1 MLTSQIPSGNFFEE
15 QRVFIGVIDMSER
28 GKRAAVTE
36 DASAAP
42 QIRLEQELNRG
53 ALVPASPV
61 ERYLKRKAEVTAE
74 DHGEF
79 EEYLKEKARRE
90 PPDGVPAERPS
101 PGQRKAK
108 LNRRSALK
116 LVAGTAV
123 AGEAAALGYSLAK
136 GSLSDQ
142 GFKHAGDRYTEAQR
156 HNIVR
161 ELTDS
166 KADIGGRGLGKWI
179 ALLPTKLGGGTYAL
193 DLNTNR
199 VLASI
204 WYWTYGDYNPIS
216 HHLCAFPSADPY
228 RSFEFVNSTQ
238 GGKNCLI
245 YGIPTNIK
253 TPDPGFNI
261 YRVRYDGAQMELLEN
276 VSETTG
282 LGLGVHVTIN
292 PKDAQSYFVT
302 DGQKDIA
309 ACFDR
314 TSSRVI
320 AALRFDW
327 QSNTPSNLRD
337 CWQKGGVL
345 KISKIYPDPTTGKFD
360 YRGTKGQK
368 IEWEMVPM
376 GELFVEEG
384 TIPGDSPQTL
394 TGADGT
400 IWHPSGRWAATVVR
414 LCGGIAILD
423 AESNFDP
430 VAFVQ
435 FNKDSPDQY
444 KVVRVDDDHWE
455 VTFDRVF
462 SPGHEIGFS
471 PDGKFLCMMNNLRE
485 NNCGVFDSSD
495 PDPTKWKKIAHIE
508 DPLWRGKYP
517 NPFHMVFSI
526 DGSKLYL
533 SVLHPSPAASGVM
546 VVDTATWTIRKE
558 IQGIGPDLQTPAIT
572 YDGKFVLVPFSGFQ
586 RLSSGVAVID
596 TEKDELI
603 GILPSN
609 GGHHDCVIIPTRLE
623 HMKHTRS
630 CTL

>member
-1 MLTSQIPSGNFFEE
+1 
-15 QRVFIGVIDMSER
+15 MSKLR
-28 GKRAAVTE
+28 RKAAVRESASELPEIKFETE
-36 DASAAP
+36 DGGSLHA
-42 QIRLEQELNRG
+42 
-53 ALVPASPV
+53 VSPV
-61 ERYLKRKAEVTAE
+61 ERFRKRSAEVTERDHAE
-74 DHGEF
+74 F
-79 EEYLKEKARRE
+79 QSYLKEKAERATLAPAPEEPKPKVSRRTM
-90 PPDGVPAERPS
+90 
-101 PGQRKAK
+101 
-108 LNRRSALK
+108 LK
-116 LVAGTAV
+116 VAAGTAV
-123 AGEAAALGYSLAK
+123 AGEAAALGYSMIQG
-136 GSLSDQ
+136 GSVSEQ
-142 GFKHAGDRYTEAQR
+142 GLKHAGDRYTEAQR
-156 HNIVR
+156 HHIVR
-161 ELTDS
+161 ELIDA
-166 KADIGGRGLGKWI
+166 KADVGGRSLGKWI

-193 DLNTNR
+193 DLNSNR

-204 WYWTYGDYNPIS
+204 WYWNYGDFNPIS

-228 RSFEFVNSTQ
+228 HGFEFVNSTQ
-238 GGKNCLI
+238 GGKNSLI
-245 YGIPTNIK
+245 YGIPTRIE
-253 TPDPGFNI
+253 TPAEGFNI

-282 LGLGVHVTIN
+282 LGLGVHVCIN

-314 TSSRVI
+314 TTSQVN
-320 AALRFDW
+320 AALKFDW
-327 QSNTPSNLRD
+327 EPNSGNLAEG
-337 CWQKGGVL
+337 WQKGGTL
-345 KISKIYPDPTTGKFD
+345 KIAKIYPDPATGMYD
-360 YRGTKGQK
+360 YLGTKGQK
-368 IEWEMVPM
+368 IDWEMVPM

-384 TIPGDSPQTL
+384 TIPGDDPHSL

-400 IWHPSGRWAATVVR
+400 IWHPSGRWAATVIR
-414 LCGGIAILD
+414 LCGGIAVLD
-423 AESNFDP
+423 AENGFDP

-444 KVVRVDDDHWE
+444 PVDKIDADHWE
-455 VTFDRVF
+455 VRFDRIF

-471 PDGKFLCMMNNLRE
+471 PDGNHLCMMNNLRE

-533 SVLHPSPAASGVM
+533 SVLHPSPAASGIM
-546 VVDTATWTIRKE
+546 VVDTSTWTITKE

-572 YDGKFVLVPFSGFQ
+572 YDGKYVIAPFSGFQ
-586 RLSSGVAVID
+586 RLSSGIAVID

-603 GILPSN
+603 GILPST
-609 GGHHDCVIIPTRLE
+609 GGHHDCVIIPTELE